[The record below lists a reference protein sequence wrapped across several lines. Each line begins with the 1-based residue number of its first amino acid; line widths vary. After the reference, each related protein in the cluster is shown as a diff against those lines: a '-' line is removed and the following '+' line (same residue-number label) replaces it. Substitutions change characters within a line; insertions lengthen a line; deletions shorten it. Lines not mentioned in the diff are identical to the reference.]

1 MKKKSM
7 FWRMVIGSLARR
19 RSRMLTALLAVAM
32 GATILSGL
40 VTIYYDIPRQLGK
53 EFRSY
58 GANLIVIPTESDEKI
73 SQKQFE
79 KIKKTIPSNKLVGA
93 APYIYQNAKVNEQ
106 PYIIAGSNLK
116 EVKEN
121 SPYWLIH
128 GDWPEKSREVLLG
141 NEISKA
147 IGLGRGEKITINTP
161 KEDGMTATDFVVS
174 GIVTT
179 GGKEEELIFMDVEDL
194 KSIIGNKDYDV
205 IECSI
210 EGERI
215 DLQSI
220 VDKITK
226 EDAKLTPRLV
236 KRVTESQDVVLGKLQ
251 ALVWIVTVIVLFIMM
266 ICVYTTMMAVVT
278 ERRKEIGLKK
288 ALGASNK
295 EVAMDFLGEGIL
307 LGIIGG
313 LLGVIL
319 GHLFANRVSIS
330 VFTRTVRF
338 LWALMPITVLASVI
352 ITVVACV
359 IPVSKAVDVE
369 PALVLRG
376 E

>member
-1 MKKKSM
+1 M
-7 FWRMVIGSLARR
+7 
-19 RSRMLTALLAVAM
+19 
-32 GATILSGL
+32 
-40 VTIYYDIPRQLGK
+40 
-53 EFRSY
+53 
-58 GANLIVIPTESDEKI
+58 
-73 SQKQFE
+73 
-79 KIKKTIPSNKLVGA
+79 
-93 APYIYQNAKVNEQ
+93 
-106 PYIIAGSNLK
+106 
-116 EVKEN
+116 
-121 SPYWLIH
+121 
-128 GDWPEKSREVLLG
+128 
-141 NEISKA
+141 
-147 IGLGRGEKITINTP
+147 
-161 KEDGMTATDFVVS
+161 
-174 GIVTT
+174 
-179 GGKEEELIFMDVEDL
+179 
-194 KSIIGNKDYDV
+194 
-205 IECSI
+205 
-210 EGERI
+210 
-215 DLQSI
+215 
-220 VDKITK
+220 
-226 EDAKLTPRLV
+226 
-236 KRVTESQDVVLGKLQ
+236 VLGKLQ

-295 EVAMDFLGEGIL
+295 EVVMDFLGEGIL